1 MDTYMDII
9 GTLIVIAFAFWLGW
23 HARGIMIMAA
33 IARDPD
39 NAIKILEKIKE
50 INAEELPSD
59 LDRTNVTLVKSEM
72 VNGQW
77 YVYTEHGHEFLAQ
90 GSSLEQAL
98 KIASQRFPERSFWCP
113 TDNKESQTA

>member
-1 MDTYMDII
+1 MDII
-9 GTLIVIAFAFWLGW
+9 ETLIVIAFAFWLGW

-50 INAEELPSD
+50 INAEELPKE
-59 LDRTNVTLVKSEM
+59 LDRNSVTIVRSEM

-77 YVYTEHGHEFLAQ
+77 YLYTDHENEFLAQ

-98 KIASQRFPERSFWCP
+98 KIASQRFPERAFWCP
-113 TDNKESQTA
+113 TDNKERQTA